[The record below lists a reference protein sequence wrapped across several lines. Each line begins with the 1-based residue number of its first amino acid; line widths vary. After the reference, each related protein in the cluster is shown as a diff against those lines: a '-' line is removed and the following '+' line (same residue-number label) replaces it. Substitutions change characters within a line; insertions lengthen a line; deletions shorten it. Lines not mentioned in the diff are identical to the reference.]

1 VRKSERQARG
11 GKAAGKQGRG
21 REYHT
26 GAQAGAQS
34 RVREC
39 PGEPKVKGCV
49 VAQTVAR
56 VCDEVARLRVREL
69 NLEAFISR
77 EPGWRRKL
85 REMPRDL
92 KAMAPEVVPFDARA
106 WERGAPSARTRIAA
120 AVGWLLEHPGLTAAA
135 AARRF
140 GVDRAN
146 LLRSPRYREYRF
158 GQTGPARRWGQGE
171 RTGGVERALRYLA
184 SHRPK
189 SIAQVARAAQVGP
202 QVLCGTPRFRK
213 AWAEYARTAKLS
225 PRSLGQ
231 PRRYGGTADGGRGDG
246 ETGGNGKRQVRGAEC
261 GVRSAE
267 CGDTAGR
274 RLRIERNA
282 RLKS

>member
-1 VRKSERQARG
+1 VRKSERQERE
-11 GKAAGKQGRG
+11 GKAAAKQRRG
-21 REYHT
+21 
-26 GAQAGAQS
+26 
-34 RVREC
+34 REC

-77 EPGWRRKL
+77 EPGWARKL

-106 WERGAPSARTRIAA
+106 WERGAPAARTRIAA
-120 AVGWLLEHPGLTAAA
+120 AVGWLREHPGLTAAA

-140 GVDRAN
+140 GVDRTN
-146 LLRSPRYREYRF
+146 LLRSAHYRDYRF
-158 GQTGPARRWGQGE
+158 GQTGPARRWDRGE

-202 QVLCGTPRFRK
+202 QVLCGTRRFRE

-231 PRRYGGTADGGRGDG
+231 QRRYGGGG
-246 ETGGNGKRQVRGAEC
+246 
-261 GVRSAE
+261 
-267 CGDTAGR
+267 
-274 RLRIERNA
+274 
-282 RLKS
+282 